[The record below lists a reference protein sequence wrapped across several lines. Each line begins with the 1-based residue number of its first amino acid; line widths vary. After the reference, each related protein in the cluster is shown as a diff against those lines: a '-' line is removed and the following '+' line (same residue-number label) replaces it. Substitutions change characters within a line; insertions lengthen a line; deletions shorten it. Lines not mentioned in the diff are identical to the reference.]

1 MSIKQMWNKLLDI
14 IRGLCVLAT
23 FLLIPVCIGAV
34 VYYTFVCYDL
44 FKSLLVLAVL
54 LVAVHVNKEL

>member
-1 MSIKQMWNKLLDI
+1 MNIKMMWNKLLDI

-34 VYYTFVCYDL
+34 VYYTFVCYDFL
-44 FKSLLVLAVL
+44 RVLMFLAVL
-54 LVAVHVNKEL
+54 YVVIDTNKKL